1 MQNLLE
7 DRLQGMRVD
16 VVMDEF
22 FTDAGAT
29 KVVLAVDVVGG
40 TAFADRG

>member
-16 VVMDEF
+16 VVVDEF
-22 FTDAGAT
+22 LTDAGAAE
-29 KVVLAVDVVGG
+29 VVLAVDVMGG
-40 TAFADRG
+40 TAFAYGS